1 MTIFILMALLA
12 GTPEGGK
19 NGVHLKADSVKPDTA
34 VLDSLKVEKPDTS
47 APVRP
52 LEEALKEDSTKVLPQ
67 PLPGKR
73 RIKGI
78 RKRAV
83 VLKMFTGNEKK
94 VKEEEEGGPQLKS
107 EPLPPEKAEE
117 KGKPKE

>member
-1 MTIFILMALLA
+1 MTIFLLVALLA
-12 GTPEGGK
+12 GTLKGK
-19 NGVHLKADSVKPDTA
+19 DDGKLLKAETVKPDTA
-34 VLDSLKVEKPDTS
+34 VIDSLKAEKPDTTV
-47 APVRP
+47 PVKP

-73 RIKGI
+73 KIKGI

-94 VKEEEEGGPQLKS
+94 VKEEGEEGFQLKS

-117 KGKPKE
+117 KEKPKE